1 MRNVE
6 KNCKLLGLHP
16 KNINSKMSPED
27 HVTTGS
33 KNHDSPYIS
42 FSKSMDASKL
52 FAANSKDHLIRIA
65 TIEIELNDPN
75 IEEFIDLTD
84 EDVRARYLTTKIGIN
99 YAEKFQEVLIKG
111 KIRPECV
118 KNILEL
124 KN

>member
-1 MRNVE
+1 
-6 KNCKLLGLHP
+6 
-16 KNINSKMSPED
+16 MSPEY

-33 KNHDSPYIS
+33 IKHDSPYIS
-42 FSKSMDASKL
+42 FSKSMEASTR

-84 EDVRARYLTTKIGIN
+84 ADVRAKYLTTIIGIN
-99 YAEKFQEVLIKG
+99 YAKKKFKEVLIKG

-118 KNILEL
+118 KNILEFE
-124 KN
+124 N